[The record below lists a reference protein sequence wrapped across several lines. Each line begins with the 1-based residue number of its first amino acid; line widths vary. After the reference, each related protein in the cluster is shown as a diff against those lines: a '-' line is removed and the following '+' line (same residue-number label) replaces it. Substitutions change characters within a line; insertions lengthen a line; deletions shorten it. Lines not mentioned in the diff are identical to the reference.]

1 MRFSKNPEN
10 RRRVNIP
17 GEIIMSNTPQF
28 RADVQEQ
35 KLTDNSIAY
44 NVAFFEVGKSTTI
57 IPARDQ
63 EDAYARV
70 EAIRFA
76 FRDLD

>member
-1 MRFSKNPEN
+1 MSSK
-10 RRRVNIP
+10 
-17 GEIIMSNTPQF
+17 PQF

-35 KLTDNSIAY
+35 PLTDGSVAY

-63 EDAYARV
+63 DDAYARA